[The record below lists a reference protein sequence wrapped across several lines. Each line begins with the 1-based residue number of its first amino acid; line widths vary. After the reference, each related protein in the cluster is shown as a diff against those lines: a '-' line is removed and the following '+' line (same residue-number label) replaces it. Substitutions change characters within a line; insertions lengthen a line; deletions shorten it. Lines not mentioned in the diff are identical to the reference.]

1 MQDSLLSEDKN
12 FGLVRITGLD
22 VRAKTDWFFDFRKL
36 ILSNEVMYPAIE
48 DWLERKV
55 LPGLKS
61 GERVGYI
68 GLCDE
73 RPVASAVVKRGR
85 TSKFCHLGLDK
96 SVQNQG
102 FGELLFV
109 LMALEARHKAKKVNF
124 TLPENLWDEKKKFFS
139 SFGFGDAIKAKR
151 QYRLFEEELFCSSP
165 FSMIFSSVRQK
176 LPKMFGR
183 LSIGKHSLLTHLLI
197 SLSPDNAEKIL
208 SGSKSVEIRRRFSK
222 NWENKRATLYAS
234 RPVGALV
241 GEAMIVRVIAGHP
254 ERIWYHFGHLV
265 GCKREQYDA
274 YVGDQT
280 NVYALVLDNVS
291 AFDEQVPIA
300 QLSYLLDESLKPP
313 QSYLRLKENEK
324 WSSAVSLA
332 AALQSSLGTR
342 QIRPPQY

>member
-1 MQDSLLSEDKN
+1 MQDSLLPKEKN
-12 FGLVRITGLD
+12 FRLVRITGRD
-22 VRAKTDWFFDFRKL
+22 VRAKTDWLFDFRQL
-36 ILSNEVMYPAIE
+36 ILSNEVMYPTIE
-48 DWLERKV
+48 GWLERKV
-55 LPGLKS
+55 FAGLKS

-85 TSKFCHLGLDK
+85 TSKFCHLRLDE
-96 SVQNQG
+96 SAQNQG
-102 FGELLFV
+102 LGELLFA
-109 LMALEARHKAKKVNF
+109 LMTLEMRHKAKKVSF
-124 TLPENLWDEKKKFFS
+124 TLPENLWNEEREFFR
-139 SFGFGDAIKAKR
+139 SFGFVDAVKAKR
-151 QYRLFEEELFCSSP
+151 QYRLFEEELFCSAP
-165 FSMIFSSVRQK
+165 FSTVFSSVRQK

-241 GEAMIVRVIAGHP
+241 GEARIVRVISGHP
-254 ERIWYHFGHLV
+254 ERIWHHFGHLV
-265 GCKREQYDA
+265 DCKREQYDA
-274 YVGDQT
+274 YVGNQT
-280 NVYALVLDNVS
+280 NVYALVLGNVA
-291 AFDEQVPIA
+291 AFAEQIPIT
-300 QLSYLLDESLKPP
+300 QLSHLLDESLKPP
-313 QSYLRLKENEK
+313 QSYLRLTENEK

-332 AALQSSLGTR
+332 TALQSSLSTR